1 MQKIRFRS
9 HDDSIGVAAS
19 NTVRH
24 NPIVNLFCPKREGY
38 NHNRE
43 MKSFFRHALQALI
56 LLVVALV
63 SALMAMRSA
72 IHGREVAVPDL
83 LGKTPVE
90 ARRLAEASGFQF
102 EIERQY
108 YSPTVPQGRILSQ
121 LPPAGTQIR
130 SGWQIR
136 VAESMGPQRVEIPNV
151 LGESQ
156 RAAEL
161 NIRRRG
167 LDVGAV
173 AQIQLSGS
181 QADQVIAQDP
191 APSAG
196 SISVPKISLL
206 ESQPPSTQAY
216 VMPSLVGETLGNA
229 SAMVKDAGLSV
240 GAVTETVPAGDQS
253 TPSPIQALQP
263 SPASII
269 VSQNPTAGAKVVAGT
284 AVNFEVR

>member
-1 MQKIRFRS
+1 
-9 HDDSIGVAAS
+9 
-19 NTVRH
+19 VRP
-24 NPIVNLFCPKREGY
+24 NQIVDLFCPKRESY
-38 NHNRE
+38 NHTRD

-72 IHGREVAVPDL
+72 IHGRDVAVPDL
-83 LGKTPVE
+83 VGKTPVE
-90 ARRLAEASGFQF
+90 ARRVAEGAGFQF
-102 EIERQY
+102 EVERQY
-108 YSPTVPQGRILSQ
+108 YSPKVPEGRILSQ

-130 SGWQIR
+130 RGWQIR
-136 VAESMGPQRVEIPNV
+136 VAQSMGPQRMEIPNV
-151 LGESQ
+151 LGQSQ

-173 AQIQLSGS
+173 AQIQLSG
-181 QADQVIAQDP
+181 AAEQVIAQDP

-206 ESQPPSTQAY
+206 GSQPPSPQAF
-216 VMPSLVGETLGNA
+216 VMPTLVGQTLGNVTA
-229 SAMVKDAGLSV
+229 VLKDAGLKV
-240 GAVTETVPAGDQS
+240 GAVTESVPTADSG
-253 TPSPIQALQP
+253 TAPAPQP

-269 VSQNPTAGAKVVAGT
+269 VSQSPAPGGKVVVGS